1 MNVANSPV
9 DECLVSMISKNQWP
23 NYSYIFVYKHLIKL
37 KGNENE
43 HEYGGCF
50 KSGPFYSQS

>member
-50 KSGPFYSQS
+50 KSGPFYS